1 MKMLITINVPDNTAK
16 ITYATLDESGVYIG
30 DDRPV
35 TADMLVKVER
45 E

>member
-1 MKMLITINVPDNTAK
+1 MLITLNVPDDTVK
-16 ITYATLDESGVYIG
+16 ITYATLDESGVYMG

-45 E
+45 K